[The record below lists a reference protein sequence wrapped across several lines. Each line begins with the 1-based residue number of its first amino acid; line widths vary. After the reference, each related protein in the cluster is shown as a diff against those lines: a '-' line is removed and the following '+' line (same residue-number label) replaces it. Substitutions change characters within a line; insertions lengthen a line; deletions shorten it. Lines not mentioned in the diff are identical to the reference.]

1 MQQPGSRPCVHSTK
15 LCELE
20 QSHLGLF
27 SECSLQAL
35 PAHPVR
41 TKTPPKGD
49 GCFPSAL
56 HTEGV
61 LGPYQELL
69 SSGPTGPSVESTEP
83 SPRSLVFSEV
93 RPPRVGGAVLRQCGV
108 SCVSRAGNR
117 YQGKSTS
124 ARVRAPCMWQPPCLP
139 HQTPNNTVA
148 IYTFKFYRHL

>member
-41 TKTPPKGD
+41 TETPPKGD

-93 RPPRVGGAVLRQCGV
+93 RPPGVGGGSADAVRGELCLQGRKQV
-108 SCVSRAGNR
+108 SGKVHISS
-117 YQGKSTS
+117 GKSPVQVAATVPS
-124 ARVRAPCMWQPPCLP
+124 
-139 HQTPNNTVA
+139 TPDAQQHSCNL
-148 IYTFKFYRHL
+148 HL